1 MATSLFKCWKNET
14 ISVIKIQKNF
24 QLMSE
29 IKFHLTVH
37 TPWRALEGLLID
49 IKTRFASSDPDAV
62 EALRLDA
69 TVKP

>member
-1 MATSLFKCWKNET
+1 MLLF
-14 ISVIKIQKNF
+14 F

-62 EALRLDA
+62 EALRLA
-69 TVKP
+69 VTVKPNREDIFQKADLRGD

>member
-1 MATSLFKCWKNET
+1 
-14 ISVIKIQKNF
+14 
-24 QLMSE
+24 MSE